1 MLELVVFVLLE
12 VVVEVLEFEVLVMGV
27 LLIVD
32 LKVVVKVVL
41 LLIMWVG

>member
-1 MLELVVFVLLE
+1 MLLE